1 MGRMG
6 SYGMMRFCGQ
16 DESCKQDGNPVVRM
30 DPMNRMGSHGQDGI
44 LWVGWIQRAGWIPY
58 GV

>member
-30 DPMNRMGSHGQDGI
+30 DPMNRM
-44 LWVGWIQRAGWIPY
+44 
-58 GV
+58 